1 MLRRGPL
8 RQDPLLEPVLLTR
21 RYSRAY
27 PRSMLR
33 QGFFPA
39 LVLTL
44 LVWTSETIAA
54 PGTEFYSWI
63 DPSGTMVMTDD
74 PSQIPPSAARSP
86 VSIHRYQER
95 PITHDLARHPSR
107 KPASSEQESLPRQD
121 PLVEPTKQATQVV
134 QKTEPA
140 VPAETESA
148 PVLLE
153 TPEETARNQYLWMPL
168 LAPVYLGGNLV
179 SGFWSHRSVSS
190 PVEAFRRFLA
200 KHDSPKQQILIA
212 GGRLQLGNVFNAP
225 SSSAPSPARVR
236 SNAMTPVYDQ
246 VMRERQ
252 AMVDRTFTPAH
263 PSRSAGSPS
272 SRGGHGGRSR

>member
-1 MLRRGPL
+1 MLRR
-8 RQDPLLEPVLLTR
+8 
-21 RYSRAY
+21 A
-27 PRSMLR
+27 
-33 QGFFPA
+33 FFITT
-39 LVLTL
+39 LVLAVL
-44 LVWTSETIAA
+44 GWTNGAIAA

-74 PSQIPPSAARSP
+74 PSQIPPSAVRSP
-86 VSIHRYQER
+86 VSIHRFQER
-95 PITHDLARHPSR
+95 PITHDVARHPRR
-107 KPASSEQESLPRQD
+107 KPVPSEQESITQEP
-121 PLVEPTKQATQVV
+121 PVEPTKPTQIV

-140 VPAETESA
+140 VPAETETA

-153 TPEETARNQYLWMPL
+153 TPEETTRNQYLWMPL

-200 KHDSPKQQILIA
+200 KHDFPKQQILIT
-212 GGRLQLGNVFNAP
+212 GGHLQLGNVFPAPASSGPRPPRARANA
-225 SSSAPSPARVR
+225 A
-236 SNAMTPVYDQ
+236 NAMTPVHDQ

-252 AMVDRTFTPAH
+252 AMIERTFTPAQ

-272 SRGGHGGRSR
+272 SLRGGHGGRSR

>member
-1 MLRRGPL
+1 MLPASRFDREPL
-8 RQDPLLEPVLLTR
+8 LLTR

-33 QGFFPA
+33 HACFS
-39 LVLTL
+39 TL
-44 LVWTSETIAA
+44 LLTVLAWTSGAIAA

-74 PSQIPPSAARSP
+74 PSQIPPSAVRSP
-86 VSIHRYQER
+86 VSIHRFQD
-95 PITHDLARHPSR
+95 PAVATDVARHPRR
-107 KPASSEQESLPRQD
+107 KATRPEQESPTRQD
-121 PLVEPTKQATQVV
+121 VSAQPTQQGTQVI
-134 QKTEPA
+134 QKPEPA
-140 VPAETESA
+140 VPAEAEAA

-153 TPEETARNQYLWMPL
+153 IPEDTARNQYLWMPL

-200 KHDSPKQQILIA
+200 KHDSPTQQILIA
-212 GGRLQLGNVFNAP
+212 GGHLQLGNLFNAP
-225 SSSAPSPARVR
+225 TSPAPPPARTR
-236 SNAMTPVYDQ
+236 SSPMTPVYDQ

-252 AMVDRTFTPAH
+252 AMIERTFTPPH
-263 PSRSAGSPS
+263 SSRSAGSPS
-272 SRGGHGGRSR
+272 SVRGGHGGRSR